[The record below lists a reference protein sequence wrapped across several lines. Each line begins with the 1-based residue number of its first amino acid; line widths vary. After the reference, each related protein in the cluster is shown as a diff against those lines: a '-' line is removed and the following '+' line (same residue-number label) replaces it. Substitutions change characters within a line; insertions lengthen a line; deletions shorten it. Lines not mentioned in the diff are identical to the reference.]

1 MLHPEGNV
9 AILNEFAWCIW
20 NFTVDQSHRGPLILR
35 RTGPDPSIR
44 METVTL
50 HAYDANGT
58 EAGLMF
64 EDAPSS
70 GWAGGLLRV
79 SNLTWDSNY
88 SYVMYARCYPE
99 GTVYDPHT
107 WILNTYEQSDNQM
120 KNTNDGDIP
129 GLPRLFQDPCS

>member
-1 MLHPEGNV
+1 MQN
-9 AILNEFAWCIW
+9 N
-20 NFTVDQSHRGPLILR
+20 SHIAARGH
-35 RTGPDPSIR
+35 S
-44 METVTL
+44 VQHTL
-50 HAYDANGT
+50 H
-58 EAGLMF
+58 
-64 EDAPSS
+64 
-70 GWAGGLLRV
+70 V